1 MKLNKVF
8 FFFPDEVRN
17 TEEPATRSPECSNR
31 DRQDNSEDS
40 EREAIKQR
48 NITNNVTS
56 V

>member
-48 NITNNVTS
+48 KITNNVTS